1 MLENTIRY
9 QDNMCLYRVVDDQN
23 NLEIVYDLIVQE
35 TILYHKNYL
44 RIPDDIDGKGMLV
57 ISRGLEFLTTIN
69 NSMLRVRT
77 IDG

>member
-1 MLENTIRY
+1 MLETTIRY
-9 QDNMCLYRVVDDQN
+9 QDNMCLYRVVSDQN

-35 TILYHKNYL
+35 TILYRKNYL

-57 ISRGLEFLTTIN
+57 ISKGLEFLTTID
-69 NSMLRVRT
+69 NSMLKART